1 MSIFRSHKDRHPEP
15 VEVAFAAN
23 QTEADMIQG
32 ILKEEGIPSMTKKPN
47 GSFLTDLF
55 AIGPRHVVVPA
66 SAEEKAKQILAD
78 YKNADESSLPGL

>member
-1 MSIFRSHKDRHPEP
+1 MSIFSRSEKPPEP

-23 QTEADMIQG
+23 QTEADLIQG
-32 ILKEEGIPSMTKKPN
+32 ILREEGIPSMTRKPE

-66 SAEEKAKQILAD
+66 AAEEKAKKILAD
-78 YKNADESSLPGL
+78 LESDQDQLPGS

>member
-1 MSIFRSHKDRHPEP
+1 MSIFKRSDSHPEP

-23 QTEADMIQG
+23 QTEADLIQG
-32 ILKEEGIPSMTKKPN
+32 ILREEGIPSMTKKPN

-66 SAEEKAKQILAD
+66 SAEEKAKKILEEAEAT
-78 YKNADESSLPGL
+78 YPLPGE

>member
-1 MSIFRSHKDRHPEP
+1 MSIFKRSDSHPEP

-23 QTEADMIQG
+23 QTEADLIQG
-32 ILKEEGIPSMTKKPN
+32 ILREEGIPSMTKKPN

-66 SAEEKAKQILAD
+66 SAEEKAKKILEEAEATD
-78 YKNADESSLPGL
+78 PLPGE